1 MMRRAVLS
9 AALMPA
15 PVACL
20 MVLST
25 VPAAFAVMSMHANAM
40 NA

>member
-9 AALMPA
+9 ATLVPA
-15 PVACL
+15 PAACL
-20 MVLST
+20 MVLSI

>member
-1 MMRRAVLS
+1 MMRRAVFS

-20 MVLST
+20 LVFST